1 MKTERLRWRQVT
13 AMNFLTYYLE
23 MAMIVGC
30 MINCMLAYMSM
41 NHFQEAD
48 KVVQF
53 LISNSYYNDP
63 EIYFRKA

>member
-1 MKTERLRWRQVT
+1 MVRLKEKEIVREEDRAFETETSKLIV
-13 AMNFLTYYLE
+13 LLIYCIE

-48 KVVQF
+48 KVV
-53 LISNSYYNDP
+53 
-63 EIYFRKA
+63 